1 MTSPETTEAT
11 RGNTSIE
18 RLAAG
23 EGDPFRA
30 MTFEA
35 YRRLLALEPVPRSP
49 EQGDRR
55 LVEPIRA
62 TGMGGNASFPPLV
75 VDMFAGSGAIPWA
88 CVDREEPVSVVA
100 AESGDVGWRILN
112 ARRACLEFD
121 ARR

>member
-55 LVEPIRA
+55 LVEPIALGPRVGLRA
-62 TGMGGNASFPPLV
+62 AGLRLAEWPASGPSP
-75 VDMFAGSGAIPWA
+75 
-88 CVDREEPVSVVA
+88 EERALYGEAVA
-100 AESGDVGWRILN
+100 
-112 ARRACLEFD
+112 
-121 ARR
+121 